1 MKDRARVILVKNNKV
16 ALIKRVKEGQV
27 YYVVPGGGVEGG
39 ETLEE
44 CIIREAQEE
53 LGLWIKVNECLFE
66 IEDNGTHQY
75 FFSGTI
81 IGGEFG
87 TGKGEE
93 YTQQNKNK
101 GTYEPVWFD
110 VDRLPELKLWPK
122 EQIMSYLIEK

>member
-1 MKDRARVILVKNNKV
+1 MKNRARVILVKNNKV

-44 CIIREAQEE
+44 CIIREAMEE

-87 TGKGEE
+87 AGKGEE

-110 VDRLPELKLWPK
+110 VDRLIEIELWPK
-122 EQIMSYLIEK
+122 EQIMNYLIEK